1 MGQIYRPDN
10 FVFGQSGAG
19 NNWAKGHYTEVFID
33 IFELLPHFP
42 FFLVLVIL
50 MFCCIGQILFTDI
63 NNEHDPVTL
72 GRRAGRLCVGRS

>member
-33 IFELLPHFP
+33 IFQLLPHFP
-42 FFLVLVIL
+42 FFLSLDCFDVLLHWSNFVHKYK
-50 MFCCIGQILFTDI
+50 Q
-63 NNEHDPVTL
+63 
-72 GRRAGRLCVGRS
+72 